1 MQFTPGCK
9 FIVDVEPLKHDLLQE
24 NRVCFSISRT
34 PPPFPYLSWFW
45 ACKAKGNY
53 SPIPGFPGRSLIP
66 GNSFS
71 SKTEIRPSSEEKLFR
86 ISRNVVKGFD
96 LR

>member
-34 PPPFPYLSWFW
+34 PLPSPILVGFGLVKLKEIIPPFLGSQEGLSYL
-45 ACKAKGNY
+45 
-53 SPIPGFPGRSLIP
+53 
-66 GNSFS
+66 
-71 SKTEIRPSSEEKLFR
+71 EIVSVQKQ
-86 ISRNVVKGFD
+86 K
-96 LR
+96 